1 MRSTQLNEEKTH
13 QGITE
18 TNKKE
23 LLQQKLD
30 RLRSLKDEIAKDEWM
45 FQDDTK

>member
-13 QGITE
+13 QSITE